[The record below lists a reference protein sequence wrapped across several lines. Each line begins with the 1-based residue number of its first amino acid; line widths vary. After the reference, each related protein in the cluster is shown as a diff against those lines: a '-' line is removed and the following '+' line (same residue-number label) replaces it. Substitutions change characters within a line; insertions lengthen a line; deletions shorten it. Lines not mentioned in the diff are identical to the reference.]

1 MGQEDEDA
9 SVRKFN
15 EESEHWGKQNA
26 LENRLIEGISE
37 KGWEKLLVR
46 TRWGRKFH

>member
-1 MGQEDEDA
+1 MGQEDEYA

-37 KGWEKLLVR
+37 KG
-46 TRWGRKFH
+46 